1 MNDEQKY
8 LFDLNGF
15 ILLPGVL
22 TADECKTLR
31 EFVLTLRNDPESL
44 PEIDRHS
51 LSGPGSMLLD
61 HPGRDGRGPVP
72 PAVADVGEDSGD
84 LFVGLGEGDHARRID
99 INSKGVVLVI
109 DGDVVPEAT
118 DLNPDQVFRR
128 THHPFRGSE
137 GWSAVDRHALWAGL
151 EGNQPTTKHRLCRLV
166 SLVRRRDH
174 PNPTCLAATTSVD
187 LGLDY
192 QTASQPLSNRSRLL
206 GRGSESTIR
215 YWHTSAGQDCL
226 GLVLVNL
233 QGLAFLAI
241 LPNLTLI
248 LIRCPGASA
257 STHRRSPTAWRRE
270 WDSNPR

>member
-1 MNDEQKY
+1 MTDEQKY

-137 GWSAVDRHALWAGL
+137 GWSAVDRHALTTVSVTGKAG
-151 EGNQPTTKHRLCRLV
+151 EV
-166 SLVRRRDH
+166 SLLPEFHLPGINGVPDGRPGFSIRFPVRRRFG
-174 PNPTCLAATTSVD
+174 
-187 LGLDY
+187 LG
-192 QTASQPLSNRSRLL
+192 TGFRRRS
-206 GRGSESTIR
+206 G
-215 YWHTSAGQDCL
+215 C
-226 GLVLVNL
+226 
-233 QGLAFLAI
+233 
-241 LPNLTLI
+241 
-248 LIRCPGASA
+248 LIRIA
-257 STHRRSPTAWRRE
+257 
-270 WDSNPR
+270 